1 MLASITNNNSPP
13 LLKPEDTFSLDDE
26 IDDDESYQRKETA
39 SIDTAHQFLNF
50 SRKVTEASS
59 MRRPVDIQLGIA
71 CGKDLVF
78 SSSSRLRPPTSSL
91 SLKPSFTTTH
101 LDRNKKKLEP
111 TTVKKIVPTNTEKKL
126 NSLANKPT
134 TKIANDNKEMKHR
147 SLPLQQL
154 LHNHHNDK
162 DKSTTTTT
170 HHPTSSPLLDRLVA
184 DVLNHIDSCPDRSA
198 YSDDLD
204 RLKPKLQAYSVTRL
218 PPSLTS
224 SS

>member
-1 MLASITNNNSPP
+1 
-13 LLKPEDTFSLDDE
+13 
-26 IDDDESYQRKETA
+26 
-39 SIDTAHQFLNF
+39 
-50 SRKVTEASS
+50 
-59 MRRPVDIQLGIA
+59 
-71 CGKDLVF
+71 
-78 SSSSRLRPPTSSL
+78 
-91 SLKPSFTTTH
+91 
-101 LDRNKKKLEP
+101 
-111 TTVKKIVPTNTEKKL
+111 
-126 NSLANKPT
+126 
-134 TKIANDNKEMKHR
+134 MKHR